1 MAIEAICEVDLAL
14 LVTGMD
20 PLRVLRFE
28 ASEGLSEVG
37 HCIVEV
43 LAPGVDSTAA
53 DFIGLDA
60 SLKLQRVRVGESIEP
75 LGEPAFWTGIVRV
88 VEDRGVVDD
97 ARVMEVELVPRLGLL
112 ALHKCSRFFHTM
124 TPVEVVTDVL
134 KTSVG
139 YAAKDIKTGA
149 ARAALR
155 ELCTQWDESDLDF
168 VHRLLEEEGHC
179 YWFEHAELTQSVNLV
194 DADRDK
200 VFITNDLELPLM
212 PDGQAAQADTES
224 VRYFETS
231 QRIVPKRVELR
242 DWQWEA
248 KRPAMGMAT
257 PVQGG
262 ALGFHGRV
270 GEHVSAVRGDPGRS
284 ATRRATQLGAEAH
297 RARGLSN
304 ALTLRP
310 GVVFKVVKADGEVSD
325 PYVVVRARHEG
336 HAPEGLRGPTEA
348 EPGDRY
354 RNYFEAVPA
363 AGGWRPQRVT
373 PRARATMPQ
382 LARVLDLDGAE
393 PAGAIALDDR
403 ARVHV
408 EFAWPKATL
417 QPSQVRCKVPVLQP
431 VASSGFGF
439 HFVPRVGS
447 EVIVSFVDGDPER
460 PVVMGSVYP
469 SATPMPEAVDKLR
482 TRSVLRT
489 GTVGA
494 SGSNPELGHF
504 NELSFEDLKGAEV
517 LALRAERDIKV
528 DALHDR
534 IVAIGNNSTETV
546 EVDSTY
552 DTKGNRTETVG
563 GESRLTVEKNLSMA
577 IHGAAS
583 SHADNTW
590 QITADE
596 GLTLQC
602 GGAATVDLKPNE
614 IEVSAGRS
622 MLLKVGG
629 AKIELTTSG
638 ITLSMGASKLAITS
652 SDIQLSAAAASVAVG
667 PASVNVN
674 KGALEVT

>member
-1 MAIEAICEVDLAL
+1 VPNEAICEVELTL

-43 LAPGVDSTAA
+43 LVPGLDSSTA
-53 DFIGLDA
+53 DFIGLVA
-60 SLKLQRVRVGESIEP
+60 SLKLQRVRLGESTDP
-75 LGEPAFWTGIVRV
+75 VGDPAFWTGIVRV

-97 ARVMEVELVPRLGLL
+97 TRVMEVELVPRLGLL
-112 ALHKCSRFFHTM
+112 SLHKCSRFFHDK
-124 TPVEVVTDVL
+124 TPIEVVSDVL
-134 KTSVG
+134 KTSVR
-139 YAAKDIKTGA
+139 YAAGDIKSGGA
-149 ARAALR
+149 RTAVR

-168 VHRLLEEEGHC
+168 VQRLLEEEGQC
-179 YWFEHAELTQSVNLV
+179 YWFEHSELGQKVNLV
-194 DADRDK
+194 DADQDK
-200 VFITNDLELPLM
+200 VFGASDLELPLM

-231 QRIVPKRVELR
+231 QRIVPKRIELL
-242 DWQWEA
+242 DWQWLS
-248 KRPAMGMAT
+248 KRPAAGSAT
-257 PVQGG
+257 PVVGG
-262 ALGFHGRV
+262 ALGFHGQI
-270 GEHVSAVRGDPGRS
+270 GEHVSSVRGDPTRS
-284 ATRRATQLGAEAH
+284 ATRRATQLAAEAQ

-310 GVVFKVVKADGEVSD
+310 GVVFKVVRADGEVSD

-336 HAPEGLRGPTEA
+336 HAPEGLRGRTE
-348 EPGDRY
+348 GDQHDRY

-363 AGGWRPQRVT
+363 AGGWRPPRVT
-373 PRARATMPQ
+373 PRARASMPQ

-393 PAGAIALDDR
+393 PAGAIALDDK
-403 ARVHV
+403 ARIHV
-408 EFAWPKATL
+408 EFAWPKAGL
-417 QPSQVRCKVPVLQP
+417 QPDQVRCKVPVMQP

-447 EVIVSFVDGDPER
+447 EVLVSFVDGDPER

-469 SATPMPEAVDKLR
+469 SAAPMPEQVDKLR

-517 LALRAERDIKV
+517 LALRAERDITV

-534 IVAIGNNSTETV
+534 IVTIGNNSTETV
-546 EVDSTY
+546 EVDSAY
-552 DTKGNRTETVG
+552 ETKGNRTEIVG
-563 GESRLTVEKNLSMA
+563 GESRLTVEKDLSMA
-577 IHGAAS
+577 IHGAAA

-629 AKIELTTSG
+629 AQIELTTSG
-638 ITLSMGASKLAITS
+638 ITLSIGDSKLAMTT
-652 SDIQLSAAAASVAVG
+652 SDIQISSGAGSVAVG
-667 PASVNVN
+667 PTSVNVN